1 MHVDVDGTAKIA
13 CDIRPCRLWNTGA
26 PLTCGQSNG
35 QGDERDG
42 RFKFHHDLL

>member
-13 CDIRPCRLWNTGA
+13 SDIRPRGLWNAGTS
-26 PLTCGQSNG
+26 LTRGQSNG

-42 RFKFHHDLL
+42 RMKFHHDLL